1 MGTSGKNPGSRRGLV
16 PTWVDSPTP
25 GMPPGTPVAP
35 AQPPRPGTPGN
46 PSSPSPQAPS
56 PAAPASQPTS
66 PRPALPP
73 ATAGG
78 SLSGARGDF
87 TRGVSSGG
95 GGGGGGRGIRRG
107 SGKFVRAVG
116 GARAATRAMGPSV
129 RTATGLGAL
138 ASDFAQQGAA
148 EALRPFNLEGL
159 AGAPAVD
166 VFVALTDVLCQD
178 GGTIDEAIARD
189 AMLQT
194 IADISSQI
202 DVPFEALPAPVLE
215 AVFLGTISRS
225 IETKIFS
232 ELGTNA
238 LRFPTDAAAVRRI
251 ETTLHDFVQGSV
263 MDAFTT
269 QGQSISALPPADID
283 RFVTSIYQ
291 RTFELLQSFEDEE

>member
-25 GMPPGTPVAP
+25 GAPSAPPPKSPQTPSPGPTSPPSTPTAP
-35 AQPPRPGTPGN
+35 APRP
-46 PSSPSPQAPS
+46 A
-56 PAAPASQPTS
+56 S
-66 PRPALPP
+66 PRPALPS
-73 ATAGG
+73 ATAGE
-78 SLSGARGDF
+78 SLSSARGDF
-87 TRGVSSGG
+87 TRGVSAG

-107 SGKFVRAVG
+107 AGKFVRAVG

-129 RTATGLGAL
+129 RTASGLGTL
-138 ASDFAQQGAA
+138 ASEFAQQGAA
-148 EALRPFNLEGL
+148 DALRPFNLEGL
-159 AGAPAVD
+159 AGAPAVE

-194 IADISSQI
+194 IADISAQI
-202 DVPFEALPAPVLE
+202 DVPFDALPAPVLE

-232 ELGTNA
+232 ELGANA
-238 LRFPTDAAAVRRI
+238 LRFPTDPVAVRRI
-251 ETTLHDFVQGSV
+251 EATLRDFVQGSV
-263 MDAFTT
+263 RDAFTT
-269 QGQSISALPPADID
+269 QGQSVAALPPAEID

-291 RTFELLQSFEDEE
+291 RTFELLQAFEDEE

>member
-16 PTWVDSPTP
+16 PTWVESP
-25 GMPPGTPVAP
+25 PPGAP
-35 AQPPRPGTPGN
+35 SAPQPKSPQPPSPGAPGN
-46 PSSPSPQAPS
+46 PNSPPLKPT
-56 PAAPASQPTS
+56 APAPRPAS

-73 ATAGG
+73 ATAGE
-78 SLSGARGDF
+78 SLSSARGDF

-107 SGKFVRAVG
+107 AGKFVRAVG
-116 GARAATRAMGPSV
+116 GAKAATRAMGPSV
-129 RTATGLGAL
+129 RTASGLGTL
-138 ASDFAQQGAA
+138 ASEFAQQGAA

-194 IADISSQI
+194 IADISAQI
-202 DVPFEALPAPVLE
+202 DVPFDALPAPVLE

-232 ELGTNA
+232 ELGANA
-238 LRFPTDAAAVRRI
+238 LRFPTDPTAVRRI
-251 ETTLHDFVQGSV
+251 EATLQDFVHGSV
-263 MDAFTT
+263 RDAFTT
-269 QGQSISALPPADID
+269 QGQSVAALPPAEIE

-291 RTFELLQSFEDEE
+291 RTFELLQAFEDEE